1 VYATYLIFY
10 LTLSKLVRPL
20 IVLSFNSPKP
30 TKGLDALSTRSDIS
44 FVVSKLS
51 QFVSNPRDNHWRAL
65 EKAMHYLKG
74 TMNYGIHY
82 IGYPKMLEG
91 YCDMNWIS
99 DADEVH
105 AISGY
110 VLLLRG
116 GTVSWKPCK

>member
-1 VYATYLIFY
+1 
-10 LTLSKLVRPL
+10 
-20 IVLSFNSPKP
+20 LSFNSPKP

-51 QFVSNPRDNHWRAL
+51 QFVSNPRDNHWRAH

-91 YCDMNWIS
+91 YCDTNWIS

-105 AISGY
+105 AISRY